1 MTAREQAGAA
11 LPEPGPVYRLTLGT
25 LTLAAGGTI
34 LVAMH
39 VGRNIHAAV
48 VDLRAI
54 AADRRLERAEARAA
68 NRARSLDAWDRLGC
82 LPDDE
87 TTGDAK

>member
-1 MTAREQAGAA
+1 VTGAN

-34 LVAMH
+34 LLAMH

-54 AADRRLERAEARAA
+54 AADRRLERAEARTAK
-68 NRARSLDAWDRLGC
+68 RARAYDAWDRLGC
-82 LPDDE
+82 LPEDE
-87 TTGDAK
+87 A

>member
-1 MTAREQAGAA
+1 VTGAK
-11 LPEPGPVYRLTLGT
+11 LPEPGPVYRLTVGT
-25 LTLAAGGTI
+25 LTLAAGGSI

-39 VGRNIHAAV
+39 VYRNVAGAV

-54 AADRRLERAEARAA
+54 AADRRLERAAARTARRARA
-68 NRARSLDAWDRLGC
+68 LDAWDRLGC

-87 TTGDAK
+87 VTGA